1 MQNADVL
8 DHERTSAPPSSR
20 SSRGKAW
27 LGKHWDFLAVLLLI
41 VATVPPTML
50 SSKTLHIVWRPGLFD
65 DSWTLETDFKAARGL
80 WYGRDVAF
88 DYGPLFQWLSSAPG
102 RWMGVSLGA
111 FYDTFNTLPLWFG
124 FLLSYLAL
132 RLLLPEQRPWKRFL
146 LLLLLSVYW
155 SPFDVRYPFAIFLFA
170 VMLRG
175 WYAVRQGQIRPWVL
189 GIGAAFLCSTAFLNN
204 ADTGIYGIV
213 ALLLSLGGIVLEN
226 WRETQLW
233 RRYLIALLSFGV
245 ALAAFAV
252 IINCFLASAFDFR
265 FWKAVLAFI
274 RGYRWNAATGMSPAD
289 RVYLLAP
296 LVAGVA
302 VFLVRWIV
310 KGDRSVV
317 IAARPGFL
325 LSALGFACVAL
336 QSGLVRSDSNHIG
349 YAIFPLLFFTGIVL
363 FSFRGRI
370 TSVAATL
377 IATGATMML
386 ANPII
391 RPSMVRYRYRQVLH
405 PIIDCHAGYREI
417 DRACYPANAAA
428 TAQVVSNYLQNRS
441 GANDWIVVFPY
452 QYLYGLTS
460 RRNVAQGVEQ
470 AFLAH
475 DAYLKQLNIE
485 GLEHEPAP
493 AGLYF
498 TAAKPGDMSNPNLSM
513 AIDEVPNLTRNPEIW
528 FWMFHHY
535 RTAQELLPGVFGLQR
550 DDSRKAGIAMEIQ
563 PLGLEA
569 KSYPV
574 LQRNPAID
582 LGAPI
587 WPVGPV
593 DFLRLRL
600 NVRYS
605 ALWKLRKPERMQLEI
620 SRADGSRELKS
631 FVLPPN
637 VSTDIWFYP
646 WSDADLGNYFEA
658 DEARWRPSHRTA
670 ITELRLLM
678 TPFDW
683 VSQTPQAVT
692 LESAD
697 AVRFTVD
704 GDPKVTNGR

>member
-1 MQNADVL
+1 M
-8 DHERTSAPPSSR
+8 
-20 SSRGKAW
+20 
-27 LGKHWDFLAVLLLI
+27 
-41 VATVPPTML
+41 
-50 SSKTLHIVWRPGLFD
+50 
-65 DSWTLETDFKAARGL
+65 
-80 WYGRDVAF
+80 
-88 DYGPLFQWLSSAPG
+88 
-102 RWMGVSLGA
+102 
-111 FYDTFNTLPLWFG
+111 
-124 FLLSYLAL
+124 
-132 RLLLPEQRPWKRFL
+132 
-146 LLLLLSVYW
+146 
-155 SPFDVRYPFAIFLFA
+155 
-170 VMLRG
+170 
-175 WYAVRQGQIRPWVL
+175 
-189 GIGAAFLCSTAFLNN
+189 
-204 ADTGIYGIV
+204 
-213 ALLLSLGGIVLEN
+213 
-226 WRETQLW
+226 
-233 RRYLIALLSFGV
+233 
-245 ALAAFAV
+245 
-252 IINCFLASAFDFR
+252 
-265 FWKAVLAFI
+265 
-274 RGYRWNAATGMSPAD
+274 
-289 RVYLLAP
+289 
-296 LVAGVA
+296 
-302 VFLVRWIV
+302 
-310 KGDRSVV
+310 
-317 IAARPGFL
+317 
-325 LSALGFACVAL
+325 
-336 QSGLVRSDSNHIG
+336 
-349 YAIFPLLFFTGIVL
+349 
-363 FSFRGRI
+363 
-370 TSVAATL
+370 
-377 IATGATMML
+377 
-386 ANPII
+386 
-391 RPSMVRYRYRQVLH
+391 
-405 PIIDCHAGYREI
+405 
-417 DRACYPANAAA
+417 
-428 TAQVVSNYLQNRS
+428 
-441 GANDWIVVFPY
+441 
-452 QYLYGLTS
+452 
-460 RRNVAQGVEQ
+460 
-470 AFLAH
+470 
-475 DAYLKQLNIE
+475 KQLNIE

-498 TAAKPGDMSNPNLSM
+498 PDAKPGDMSNPNLSM

-692 LESAD
+692 LESAG